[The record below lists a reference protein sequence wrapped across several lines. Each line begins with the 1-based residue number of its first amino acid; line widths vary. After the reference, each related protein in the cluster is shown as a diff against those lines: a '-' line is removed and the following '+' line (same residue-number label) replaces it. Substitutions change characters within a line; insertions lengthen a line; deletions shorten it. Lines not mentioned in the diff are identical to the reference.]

1 MTTTQAVFFAS
12 ICLTVAC
19 GVKRP
24 VAADNKFRELSRLTA
39 DTAESPTTD
48 FPACGTKWPGALAPL
63 NKKLLGSF
71 TGVRPAFEFS
81 ISSSRYPLVV
91 HAMNST
97 KLEYATRILAYADKS
112 WEEIVEH
119 LGFRTPRPDEIGGDQ
134 QRGDVDPRID
144 IYIRDDLMAGVGGYT
159 GFSGFDDKTPET
171 DAVGYLVIAD
181 LLTDVYIRGV
191 VAHEFFH
198 LSQMAYDW
206 FEHPGFMEAT
216 AVWVTDH
223 VFDDENFYSRYY
235 AYYNKTPSQGID
247 HISLADPYQ
256 YGAGMW
262 YQYFDE
268 KFGQGNGS
276 AIRKLWEGTVQTEMN
291 NEPDF
296 FDVMRSMVG
305 GGDNLKNEFAD
316 FGASRLFVG
325 SRAGSRADGHHL
337 REAETW
343 SERVIPTFIELGD
356 FTEMRSRTWSAPSG
370 MEPYSHAFLRGINI
384 PEDAIMHIEFD
395 VTSEKNIRVEEVK
408 AASKERVVIL
418 TRLYEGEYDPELSSK
433 GAVAVSGKVSFDA
446 NVSIATQSVHVTQH
460 KISFDRVK

>member
-1 MTTTQAVFFAS
+1 MTKTQAVFFAS
-12 ICLTVAC
+12 ICMTGAC
-19 GVKRP
+19 GVRRP
-24 VAADNKFRELSRLTA
+24 VAAPDRFGHLSELSEWRRFTTDNA
-39 DTAESPTTD
+39 QSPATD
-48 FPACGTKWPGALAPL
+48 FPTCGSRWPGSLPSL
-63 NKKLLGSF
+63 NETLLGSF
-71 TGVRPAFEFS
+71 IGVRPGFHYSLAS
-81 ISSSRYPLVV
+81 TRYPLVV

-97 KLEYATRILAYADKS
+97 KVEYATKILAYADKS

-119 LGFRTPRPDEIGGDQ
+119 LGFRAPRADDAGEKAQGDE
-134 QRGDVDPRID
+134 VDGRID

-159 GFSGFDDKTPET
+159 GFTGFDDTTPEV

-235 AYYNKTPSQGID
+235 AYYNKTPSQALD

-268 KFGQGNGS
+268 KFGKGNGS
-276 AIRKLWEGTVQTEMN
+276 AIRRLWEGTVQPEMD

-296 FDVMRSMVG
+296 FEGMRSMVG
-305 GGDNLKNEFAD
+305 GAENLKNEFSD
-316 FGASRLFVG
+316 FGASRLLV
-325 SRAGSRADGHHL
+325 ASRADGHHL
-337 REAETW
+337 REAELW

-356 FTEMRSRTWSAPSG
+356 MTDIKTVTWAAPAG

-384 PEDAIMHIEFD
+384 PEDAKMHFEFD
-395 VTSEKNIRVEEVK
+395 VSSDKNIRVEEIK
-408 AASKERVVIL
+408 TSTKERVVIL
-418 TRLYEGEYDPELSSK
+418 TRLFDGEYDPEKSPK
-433 GAVAVSGKVSFDA
+433 EAVAVSGKITFD
-446 NVSIATQSVHVTQH
+446 
-460 KISFDRVK
+460 FER